1 MSGVT
6 LVLGLAIWG
15 SAEKLTSQEATPHR
29 KPGWLDYLSIGAAL
43 LSLEAVL
50 LFFFATAPEKLHE
63 LSKDLDIRL
72 HPESYPNLA
81 AQDEPAPGESD
92 LKQTSGNW
100 LWKNNGQRTLGSRGK
115 VRPSNR
121 PEVFLWPD
129 VANDFS
135 NLQNNLYLR
144 SFTLT
149 RYHDGVWKARPIATE
164 GLQAEETFIRLHA
177 TDTTDLSYEISHG
190 PNASGQSLLVGIPE
204 VTAAELPEIRRI
216 APDTYRLPSLDE
228 DQKLHRYRLKSRPLF
243 FDPHTDFP
251 AEAREGEL
259 TKLNSPALAQQ
270 LNLLALQLLGTQP
283 QRLAS
288 LKHLLASRCQY
299 SLETNY
305 DPEADIMEEFLFNK
319 RVGYCEHFATAA
331 ALLAREIGY
340 PSRVAYGWSG
350 GRYYTGSN
358 MYVFRAKEAHA
369 WAEVKIAG
377 KGWVIFEATPPSR
390 GEGRTS
396 LANRDEKPPIL
407 GSSELDSLSLERADL
422 DGLPDLELKM
432 GLLKSISLVV
442 AALGLLILAILA
454 IVKRQKKITSS
465 ATMGSSL
472 LPPTTGYLKSFQKAC
487 AALGHPMPKGST
499 LRAHLA
505 KLESAGDAPTIST
518 ELLIYHYGVQY
529 SGKRPDKAKEKQLLR
544 QIKEWAK
551 TSSSQ

>member
-1 MSGVT
+1 MSGVA

-15 SAEKLTSQEATPHR
+15 SSEKLNSQEATPQR
-29 KPGWLDYLSIGAAL
+29 KPAWLDYFSAGVAL
-43 LSLEAVL
+43 LSLEAIF
-50 LFFFATAPEKLHE
+50 LFFFATAPEKLDDFA
-63 LSKDLDIRL
+63 KNLDIRL

-81 AQDEPAPGESD
+81 AQNEPAPSESD

-100 LWKNNGQRTLGSRGK
+100 LWQNNGQRTLGSRGK

-129 VANDFS
+129 AQSNFS
-135 NLQNNLYLR
+135 DLQKNIYLR
-144 SFTLT
+144 SFTLD

-164 GLQAEETFIRLHA
+164 GLPAREKLIRLRA
-177 TDTTDLSYEISHG
+177 PEATDLSYEISHG
-190 PNASGQSLLVGIPE
+190 PNTSGQSLLVGIPE
-204 VTAAELPEIRRI
+204 ITAAKLPEIRRI
-216 APDTYRLPSLDE
+216 APSTYRLPVLEE
-228 DQKLHRYRLKSRPLF
+228 DQKLHRYRLQSRPLF
-243 FDPHTDFP
+243 FDPRTDLP

-259 TKLNSPALAQQ
+259 SDPSNTALSEQ
-270 LNLLALQLLGTQP
+270 LDLLASQLTGTEP

-299 SLETNY
+299 SLKTNY
-305 DPEADIMEEFLFNK
+305 NSESDIMEEFLFNK

-331 ALLAREIGY
+331 ALLARKIGY

-350 GRYYTGSN
+350 GRYYKGSN

-377 KGWVIFEATPPSR
+377 KGWSIFEATPPSR

-396 LANRDEKPPIL
+396 LANNNEKTPIPG
-407 GSSELDSLSLERADL
+407 GSEFDLLPFEGSDLSK
-422 DGLPDLELKM
+422 LPELELKM
-432 GLLKSISLVV
+432 GILKTVSLVV
-442 AALGLLILAILA
+442 AVLGLISLSILA

-465 ATMGSSL
+465 SAPRNRL

-487 AALGHPMPKGST
+487 FALGHPMPQGST
-499 LRAHLA
+499 LRAHLS
-505 KLESAGDAPTIST
+505 KLESEGDAPTVSN
-518 ELLIYHYGVQY
+518 ELLSYHYGVQY
-529 SGKRPDKAKEKQLLR
+529 SGKSPDKAKEKQLLH

-551 TSSSQ
+551 KSESR